1 MSKKTYQCPYCAE
14 TVNEQIVDLM
24 RDQFKALSDKVDG
37 VHDIVKEH
45 VNEDKR
51 YWQKIDQQQG
61 RMSLLQTL
69 VGASGVSGLIAW
81 AYSIWKG

>member
-1 MSKKTYQCPYCAE
+1 MSHIGMDE
-14 TVNEQIVDLM
+14 HIVDLM

-61 RMSLLQTL
+61 QMSLIKALL
-69 VGASGVSGLIAW
+69 GASGLSALITW
-81 AYSIWKG
+81 VYNVLKH

>member
-1 MSKKTYQCPYCAE
+1 MDE
-14 TVNEQIVDLM
+14 HIVDLM

-61 RMSLLQTL
+61 QMSLIKALL
-69 VGASGVSGLIAW
+69 GASGLSALITW
-81 AYSIWKG
+81 VYNVLKH

>member
-1 MSKKTYQCPYCAE
+1 MCSIPVQGGRKSNMDE
-14 TVNEQIVDLM
+14 HIVDLM

-61 RMSLLQTL
+61 QMSLIKALL
-69 VGASGVSGLIAW
+69 GASGLSALITW
-81 AYSIWKG
+81 VYNVLKH